1 MHAASATCYIYIYN
15 YIVWSFFCRS
25 FSQALVKELMRRR
38 HRWHLF
44 YSPMCL
50 FWNRD
55 WEKTCYIS
63 YIRLPILNRFDS
75 FWLCVSW
82 VGRRDFGTGLSTKH
96 QHRSGTPWNTGIT
109 RVQTVRGCSQTTSEL
124 FLDPRIGICWCQV
137 DVTRNWT
144 LLWDLIRRVRVET
157 WSSLKQLEAAWSSLK
172 QPREDAAAPCPTMG
186 PSSGGPCRGFR
197 SWIEAAMSQRLRRVW
212 HVHVDKDVDLVTS
225 WKCCAINICPD
236 ENCFDKLVA
245 VFGLKKITKQAKSQ
259 NHRDD
264 GMILSNSH

>member
-1 MHAASATCYIYIYN
+1 MQLRPLVIYIYN

-144 LLWDLIRRVRVET
+144 LLWDLMRRVRVET

-172 QPREDAAAPCPTMG
+172 QL
-186 PSSGGPCRGFR
+186 
-197 SWIEAAMSQRLRRVW
+197 EAAWSSLKQLEAAWSSLKQLEAAKRRRCS
-212 HVHVDKDVDLVTS
+212 T
-225 WKCCAINICPD
+225 
-236 ENCFDKLVA
+236 
-245 VFGLKKITKQAKSQ
+245 
-259 NHRDD
+259 
-264 GMILSNSH
+264 LSDHGTI